1 MVLYR
6 ELGLWCC
13 TGDDGYGVVQEFMVR
28 VMVLY
33 RSLGLG
39 IWCCTRDYG

>member
-6 ELGLWCC
+6 GLGLWC
-13 TGDDGYGVVQEFMVR
+13 YIGVRLR

-33 RSLGLG
+33 RRLELVL
-39 IWCCTRDYG
+39 

>member
-6 ELGLWCC
+6 RLGLWCC
-13 TGDDGYGVVQEFMVR
+13 IGIRVR

-33 RSLGLG
+33 RRLELVL
-39 IWCCTRDYG
+39 